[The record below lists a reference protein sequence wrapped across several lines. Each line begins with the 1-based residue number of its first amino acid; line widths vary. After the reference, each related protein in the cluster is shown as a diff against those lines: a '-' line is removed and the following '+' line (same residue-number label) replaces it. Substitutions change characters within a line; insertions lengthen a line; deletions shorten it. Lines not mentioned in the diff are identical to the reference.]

1 MGDKNLGADADGIKE
16 SSYSVISFPASKLPE
31 TYQNFVKSKWK
42 RTLRHGNDYFKLTD
56 SDSFFANYE
65 RFINHLLARASA
77 VIRLA
82 VLTEDPD
89 VVLGFS
95 LIEGNTLHYVYVQ
108 HEQRNRGI
116 GRSLVPVK
124 IEIITHLT
132 KSGMSIWHNKLPTAA
147 FDPFK

>member
-1 MGDKNLGADADGIKE
+1 MGDQELEIGTNGVEACT
-16 SSYSVISFPASKLPE
+16 YSVISFPASQLPAS
-31 TYQNFVKSKWK
+31 YQSFVRSKWK

-65 RFINHLLARASA
+65 RFLNHLFARPGC
-77 VIRLA
+77 VLRLA

-89 VVLGFS
+89 ITLGFS
-95 LIEGNTLHYVYVQ
+95 LIEGGTLHYVYVQ

-124 IEIITHLT
+124 IHTITHLT
-132 KSGMSIWHNKLPTAA
+132 KAGMSLWHNKMPHAI

>member
-1 MGDKNLGADADGIKE
+1 MGDQKLENRADGIPQ

-42 RTLRHGNDYFKLTD
+42 RTLRHGNDYFKLSD
-56 SDSFFANYE
+56 SDSFFSNYE
-65 RFINHLLARASA
+65 KYLTHLFGRRDS

-95 LIEGNTLHYVYVQ
+95 LIEGNALHYVYVQ

-124 IEIITHLT
+124 IEVISHLT
-132 KSGMSIWHNKLPTAA
+132 KAGMSVWHSKLPNAV
-147 FDPFK
+147 FDPFF